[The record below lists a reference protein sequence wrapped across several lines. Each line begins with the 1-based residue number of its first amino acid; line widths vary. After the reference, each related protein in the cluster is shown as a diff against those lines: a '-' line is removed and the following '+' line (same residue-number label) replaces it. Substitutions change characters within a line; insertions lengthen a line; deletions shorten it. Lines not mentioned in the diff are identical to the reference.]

1 MVSRRNY
8 AAITAVMVI
17 IFFLFQFLNMAKDH
31 WNDYSENQYA
41 VDVNELSGADNV
53 YVASDSDELDQ
64 QSTGLIPWEKKKCV
78 VCIGSNESNTMGEMI
93 GNWALYMKRKISYY
107 ESISAYENAISKK
120 TQDTPQFVLV
130 DPDFINWDDT
140 KQIRSLQTC
149 VENGISVIFGKLP
162 DASIIGSHK
171 LLRRLL
177 GIDEIVQESVTGNG
191 IHLYSGFLLGGEV
204 IYKAYNE
211 EEEKNQDMELTF
223 PWYHLTSGTK
233 IYMKGMLEDP
243 TVNIQEYPPLIWRKN
258 FTTASV
264 FAVIGD
270 YMTDA
275 TGLGMLTA
283 MLSEMQSYTIYPVV
297 NAQNFI
303 AANYPAAA
311 NENSS
316 ILRQMYSQTMRGF
329 LRDVVWPAFSSI
341 NIKTSFSLSSMM
353 TIQFDYTDTAK
364 PNSED
369 IQYYMEA
376 VNEEEGEMGYSA
388 YNVSNTSISEMISED
403 ADFWNKTLPDYQFA
417 SLYYGDYSQKA
428 VQGILDNSFMQR
440 VRTVIGNVD
449 TTSDV
454 VGYVNNQ
461 VTRQNTLIDG
471 YEHTFRQDLRIRS
484 VETALG
490 YTSILADVSKAA
502 YPQSD
507 EDGWEKLSEKLM
519 ANTITYWKPFSV
531 FSGTTVSQSDSRI
544 RRFLS
549 LNYEEVANESNNK
562 ILIHASE
569 GDETAWFVL
578 RTNGEV
584 ISDVAGGTY
593 EEIEDNVWLIGMEES
608 SILITLKPSNTLFYY
623 E

>member
-53 YVASDSDELDQ
+53 YVAPDSDELDQ
-64 QSTGLIPWEKKKCV
+64 QSTGLIPWERKKCV

-316 ILRQMYSQTMRGF
+316 ILRQIYSQTMRGF
-329 LRDVVWPAFSSI
+329 LRDEVWHAFSSI

-507 EDGWEKLSEKLM
+507 KDGWEKLSEKLM
-519 ANTITYWKPFSV
+519 ANTITYWKPFSA
-531 FSGTTVSQSDSRI
+531 FSGTTVSQCDSRI

-578 RTNGEV
+578 KTNGEV

-593 EEIEDNVWLIGMEES
+593 EKIEDNVWLIGMEES

>member
-53 YVASDSDELDQ
+53 YVAPDSDELDQ

-140 KQIRSLQTC
+140 KQIRSLQTS

-162 DASIIGSHK
+162 DVSIIGSHK
-171 LLRRLL
+171 LLQRLL

-258 FTTASV
+258 FTMASV

-519 ANTITYWKPFSV
+519 ANTITYWKPFSA
-531 FSGTTVSQSDSRI
+531 FSGTTVSQCDSRI

-578 RTNGEV
+578 KTNGEV

-593 EEIEDNVWLIGMEES
+593 EKIEDNVWLIGMEES

>member
-53 YVASDSDELDQ
+53 YVAPDSYELDQ

-162 DASIIGSHK
+162 DVSIIGSHK

-428 VQGILDNSFMQR
+428 VQGILDNFFMQH

-519 ANTITYWKPFSV
+519 ANTITYWKPFSA